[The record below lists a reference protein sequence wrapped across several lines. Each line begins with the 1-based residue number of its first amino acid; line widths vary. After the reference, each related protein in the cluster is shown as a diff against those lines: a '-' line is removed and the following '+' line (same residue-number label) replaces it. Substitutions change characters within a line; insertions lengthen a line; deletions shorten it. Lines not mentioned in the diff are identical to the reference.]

1 MKLRCLILEAAL
13 SVRPVRCG
21 VTCHSC
27 QQLDRVTISVCR
39 LISSSAERGG
49 MSVLTPSAT
58 PFPLRD
64 RFCEQRGGGNRLWFL
79 HHPSGGF
86 YRSAHSAHQQCTS
99 PRTNLLSWLHISAP
113 RVSDGARWPVPKRFL
128 RLGTAFAWKP
138 SESRSA
144 NQKNRSTEPVQ

>member
-58 PFPLRD
+58 PFPLQD
-64 RFCEQRGGGNRLWFL
+64 RFCEQRGGGNRLWFS

-86 YRSAHSAHQQCTS
+86 IVLLTR
-99 PRTNLLSWLHISAP
+99 RTNNARRRAPTFFPGSTSVHHVSRMALDGPFQSGFSGWAQPLLGSLQ
-113 RVSDGARWPVPKRFL
+113 RVVLPTK
-128 RLGTAFAWKP
+128 
-138 SESRSA
+138 
-144 NQKNRSTEPVQ
+144 KNRSTEPVQ